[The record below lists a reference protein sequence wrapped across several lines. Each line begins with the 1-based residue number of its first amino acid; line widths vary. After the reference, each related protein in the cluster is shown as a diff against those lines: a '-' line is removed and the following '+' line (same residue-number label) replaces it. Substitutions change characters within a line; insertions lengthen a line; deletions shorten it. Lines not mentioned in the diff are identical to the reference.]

1 MIPTIVFCYSTFD
14 KINKNIIIALIE
26 VLVMK
31 KTLLVVMIAF
41 AALST
46 YAQKCYVV
54 KADGSQQK
62 AIDIKVKNAN
72 GDLNVLVKQGQQ
84 PILFSRNMYRYA
96 VVPKPPQVEQLG
108 NALLVDKY
116 DDVINASKQL
126 YDAYKENSLPCG
138 SFSVMGSRGAGL
150 L

>member
-1 MIPTIVFCYSTFD
+1 
-14 KINKNIIIALIE
+14 
-26 VLVMK
+26 MK

-108 NALLVDKY
+108 AALESAQQEGVKGNDKQDGENAEEDPQGNPAPEVFLFLRGVY
-116 DDVINASKQL
+116 DLRDPASFQRCH
-126 YDAYKENSLPCG
+126 AFSPFLPMVPV
-138 SFSVMGSRGAGL
+138 SQS
-150 L
+150 